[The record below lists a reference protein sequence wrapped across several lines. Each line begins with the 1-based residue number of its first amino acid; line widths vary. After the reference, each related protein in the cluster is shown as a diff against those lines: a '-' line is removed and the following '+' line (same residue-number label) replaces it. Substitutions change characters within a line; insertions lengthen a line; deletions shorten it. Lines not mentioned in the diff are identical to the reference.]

1 MSTQEIILNLNDNEG
16 NPVGVLKI
24 NELKDHGHT
33 GEEFTELINNC
44 EIGFK
49 NVANVCKLDNYT
61 PLLFHDSEN
70 IFLLEETDYQ
80 IIFTP
85 EKSKISEIRFPSIE
99 NVDKIPVLT
108 PLTFDKNLYGG
119 ILNFRSFVGQSF
131 FDVEVDGVTSTKIP
145 FEVRS
150 KKINYE
156 KHYPAMIADL
166 AKAASGLIFYEKSP
180 TFKYINFKQRVK
192 KSFYEDFMF
201 LEYIFRP
208 ENLLSAY
215 GYIRRDPH
223 KILTQYIE
231 TVPTAFASSI
241 GPNDLINII
250 TNPGNLSKTKLT
262 LPNWPSKMENYVP
275 KRISQKDYL
284 ETRDTPENRFV
295 KYFLE
300 LLNELLIEMNLY
312 VESNNVEGYPA
323 EKIREYGEIIQEY
336 IFDGWLK
343 DVGELYHMPS
353 NSQILQ
359 KKEGYREILDY
370 FLIFEFA
377 FNFQW
382 EEVKEDIKGYQKKLS
397 ELYEYW
403 CYLKLTEILSNL
415 QKSNTNYNSIFDF
428 DPKKWS
434 IKIKTGEDS
443 SQNFIFAKDDVEVN
457 LELRYNN
464 AFTRSKLDNYSY
476 SLEMKPDY
484 SLLIRI
490 NDNQFL
496 IHFDAKYKC
505 DLKTTFKNEDILK
518 MHTYKDA
525 IKDTLGAYVLYP
537 GRKRQIYKEYSSILP
552 SVGAFPLTPGVGV
565 NDQKNI
571 EVFIKKVLDYLFTFV
586 D

>member
-1 MSTQEIILNLNDNEG
+1 MSAQEIILNLNDNEG

-24 NELKDHGHT
+24 NELKDHGYR
-33 GEEFTELINNC
+33 GKEFSEHINNC
-44 EIGFK
+44 EICFK
-49 NVANVCKLDNYT
+49 HVPYVCKLNNHT
-61 PLLFHDSEN
+61 PLLFQDSQN

-85 EKSKISEIRFPSIE
+85 EKHNSSKIRFPSLE
-99 NVDKIPVLT
+99 RVDQIPVLT

-119 ILNFRSFVGQSF
+119 ILNFRSYLGQSF
-131 FDVEVDGVTSTKIP
+131 FDVKVDDVTSNKIP

-150 KKINYE
+150 KKMNYE
-156 KHYPAMIADL
+156 EHYPAMIADL

-180 TFKYINFKQRVK
+180 TFKYINFQQRVK

-223 KILTQYIE
+223 KILQQHIE
-231 TVPTAFASSI
+231 TVPTAFASAV
-241 GPNDLINII
+241 GPSDLINII
-250 TNPGNLSKTKLT
+250 TNPSNLSQTKQK
-262 LPNWPSKMENYVP
+262 PPKWPSQMGDYIP

-284 ETRDTPENRFV
+284 DTRDTPENRFV

-300 LLNELLIEMNLY
+300 LLNELIIEMNLY
-312 VESNNVEGYPA
+312 IKSKGIEGYPT
-323 EKIREYGEIIQEY
+323 EKIREYGEIIQEF
-336 IFDGWLK
+336 ILDKWLK

-353 NSQILQ
+353 NSQVLQ
-359 KKEGYREILDY
+359 KKEGYRDILDY

-403 CYLKLTEILSNL
+403 CYLKLTEILSKL
-415 QKSNTNYNSIFDF
+415 QNTNTNYSSIFDF
-428 DPKKWS
+428 NPKKWS
-434 IKIKTGEDS
+434 IKIKTGYDS
-443 SQNFIFAKDDVEVN
+443 SQEFCIVKDDMDIN
-457 LELRYNN
+457 LELRYNTS
-464 AFTRSKLDNYSY
+464 FTRSKLDNHSY

-484 SLLIRI
+484 SLIIKI
-490 NDNQFL
+490 NDNPFL

-518 MHTYKDA
+518 MHSYKDA
-525 IKDTLGAYVLYP
+525 IKNTFGAYVLYP
-537 GRKRQIYKEYSSILP
+537 GTKKKIYREFSNILP
-552 SVGAFPLTPGVGV
+552 SVGAFPLTPGKSV
-565 NDQKNI
+565 NDENNI
-571 EVFIKKVLDYLFTFV
+571 EVFINQVIDHLCTLIK
-586 D
+586 